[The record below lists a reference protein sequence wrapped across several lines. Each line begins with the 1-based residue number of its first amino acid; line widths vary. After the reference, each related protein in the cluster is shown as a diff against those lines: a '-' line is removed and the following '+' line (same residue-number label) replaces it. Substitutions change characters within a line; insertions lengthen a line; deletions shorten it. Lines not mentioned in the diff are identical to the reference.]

1 MLCAYSYNCS
11 ETITRVQ
18 CSQVFKTSST
28 YSTKEETLRE
38 ERLSEII
45 QSDYLSTTVLLLESY
60 QVTYNSVKNEVNNKK
75 MHRHQKYLTVES
87 PISKPLPI
95 PRRYTDFAQFLWV
108 FPRLSCLLIPLT
120 TLWVSYKIAQI
131 MRQ

>member
-11 ETITRVQ
+11 EMITWVQ
-18 CSQVFKTSST
+18 CSRVFKTSST

-45 QSDYLSTTVLLLESY
+45 QSDYLSTAVLLLESY

-75 MHRHQKYLTVES
+75 MHRHQKYLPMES
-87 PISKPLPI
+87 PISKLPPI
-95 PRRYTDFAQFLWV
+95 PRR
-108 FPRLSCLLIPLT
+108 
-120 TLWVSYKIAQI
+120 
-131 MRQ
+131 